1 MREEAAPAAHVDAS
15 AAVAPSRRRRLAL
28 VVAGGALVAAL
39 VAGAVVV
46 GWSGDARAAA
56 AAAGIDR
63 WHDEHDAAGCGL
75 EVRIV
80 RAVAL
85 QDRAADVL
93 HAAADVEH
101 AAELLGERQ
110 RSAFGLGRS
119 DLLGSLAA
127 GDFVTADDRAIAARW
142 TTAADRASEP
152 AAFDVLGACVAAAAA
167 ARPALAVDIGAEE
180 LERELR
186 RLGDPRDFD
195 DARIDGLEAAI
206 ARFAPDAIAVAES
219 RTDPAAMRDAFAIVP
234 EELRAPLEAADARV
248 AAILALLAEERG
260 PADVLDLVEGV
271 TLHVASARA
280 ADAWRLEAEGRAE
293 AAAAA
298 AVAAQRARDAVR
310 QAAPRPITDPS
321 PLPPASLLPALPP
334 EAPSLPGTTDPG
346 PPGESGQGPGDPLPA
361 PPEEPGDPLPA
372 PPEEPGP
379 TDPGTTDP
387 SPTDPPPTP
396 EPSLEPVPAPTPAPD
411 PSAPP
416 APTPLP
422 TP

>member
-1 MREEAAPAAHVDAS
+1 MT
-15 AAVAPSRRRRLAL
+15 VAPSRRRRLAL
-28 VVAGGALVAAL
+28 VVAGSALVAAL

-46 GWSGDARAAA
+46 SWSTDARAAA

-93 HAAADVEH
+93 DAAADVEH

-127 GDFVTADDRAIAARW
+127 GDFVTADDRAVAERW
-142 TTAADRASEP
+142 TTAADRASDP

-167 ARPALAVDIGAEE
+167 ARPALTVDAGADE

-206 ARFAPDAIAVAES
+206 ARFAPVAIAVAES

-234 EELRAPLEAADARV
+234 EELRAPLDAADARV
-248 AAILALLAEERG
+248 AALLALLADERG

-298 AVAAQRARDAVR
+298 AVAAQRAREAVR

-321 PLPPASLLPALPP
+321 PLPPAGLLPTLPP
-334 EAPSLPGTTDPG
+334 EAPSLPGPTDPG
-346 PPGESGQGPGDPLPA
+346 PPGESGQGLGDALPA
-361 PPEEPGDPLPA
+361 PPEEPGLT
-372 PPEEPGP
+372 EPGP
-379 TDPGTTDP
+379 TDPGTPDP

-396 EPSLEPVPAPTPAPD
+396 EPSLEPAPTTPPTPD